1 MARSA
6 LMKFIK
12 AIQHMILEAVILE
25 YEARVVSV
33 GDIRSITYFVT
44 VDEQRIPERVE
55 NYALVIDDNWAV

>member
-1 MARSA
+1 
-6 LMKFIK
+6 MKFIK

-55 NYALVIDDNWAV
+55 NYALVIDDN